1 MIYFLLHTE
10 DRPDPTILPE
20 DMIELPEWHQE
31 NYLVEG
37 IIEAP
42 NWIAA
47 KEQFGFQLTRLQRK
61 ILDEGPGFLRRN
73 LFSAPEPLDA

>member
-10 DRPDPTILPE
+10 DRPGPTILPE
-20 DMIELPEWHQE
+20 GMLELPEWHQE
-31 NYLVEG
+31 NYLVED

-42 NWIAA
+42 SWIAA
-47 KEQFGFQLTRLQRK
+47 KEKLGFQLTRLQRR

-73 LFSAPEPLDA
+73 IFSISEPLDA